1 MMHQMTSCYF
11 MPPPQ
16 DGNKIFPPPCRALL
30 TCRCLTRFKMGS
42 FSYFL
47 SECGG
52 FTSVQCLRFHEEKI
66 ISLLSLFRVIDGSLF
81 CEFLLFNFSLSEV
94 FKIWNIEHF
103 FFFCCRCNRNCMI
116 ALFARSRTVAEIKD
130 LSVLGAFED
139 LCQSGLAARLS
150 DCIHADNVASTPS
163 DEWVLLQ
170 HVINFFPTLLW
181 AYWLLLHTVCR
192 GEQWRWGPGSLQG
205 G

>member
-1 MMHQMTSCYF
+1 MLTSVDISSTKFKHYTTILFLFFRLIFLHIYVNITGKHMMHQMTSCYF

-66 ISLLSLFRVIDGSLF
+66 ISLLSLFGVIDGSLF

-94 FKIWNIEHF
+94 FKI
-103 FFFCCRCNRNCMI
+103 
-116 ALFARSRTVAEIKD
+116 
-130 LSVLGAFED
+130 
-139 LCQSGLAARLS
+139 
-150 DCIHADNVASTPS
+150 
-163 DEWVLLQ
+163 
-170 HVINFFPTLLW
+170 
-181 AYWLLLHTVCR
+181 
-192 GEQWRWGPGSLQG
+192 
-205 G
+205 